1 MTLDAHRPPRVSRE
15 TRLLVTTAL
24 VALVAL
30 WVLARLRFPERV
42 TPPQAPAL
50 APILA
55 PLVSRQGFGDL
66 ADQLTQIS
74 ARTNPG
80 LVMVPTVRPVE
91 GVPGDGAK
99 TSVAALRFRD
109 DIGVALLQ
117 PDQRPD
123 TAESLIA
130 RDPATGLALIRIA
143 PGPTVP
149 VASMP
154 YWSNGGGARYL
165 LMAVPAVDRTMA
177 LPTLIAGVEPR
188 HAPLWTGDVFVPSV
202 RVDLVPGLFV
212 FTLNGDWLGL
222 TVERDGFPAIVPSSL
237 VAARAEALLLPR
249 PEPAALGIQ
258 VQRLT
263 PALTL
268 ATGASNGVM
277 VRWVDPTGPAK
288 GLLQVADALEAA
300 DGQPLPTEEHWQRV
314 FADLDAGTPVRLAVR
329 RSGKTMH
336 VDITPAPRLP
346 ANAAVERVTA
356 GSALRLRFVRGVGS
370 SVVAVD
376 SASPAAI
383 AGLRPGDVVTMIAE
397 VSAPTPAQVT
407 RAIAAAHRD
416 RPVILAVR
424 RGREP
429 LLLAIAP

>member
-55 PLVSRQGFGDL
+55 PLVSRQGFSDL

-80 LVMVPTVRPVE
+80 LVMVPTVRPLD
-91 GVPGDGAK
+91 GIPGNATQ
-99 TSVAALRFRD
+99 TSIAALRFRD
-109 DIGVALLQ
+109 DVGVALLR
-117 PDQRPD
+117 PDQRPE

-130 RDPATGLALIRIA
+130 RDPATGLALIRIT
-143 PGPTVP
+143 PGPTLP

-165 LMAVPAVDRTMA
+165 LMAVPAGDRTMP

-188 HAPLWTGDVFVPSV
+188 HAPLWTDDVFVPTI
-202 RVDLVPGLFV
+202 RVDLAPGLFV
-212 FTLNGDWLGL
+212 LTLNGDWLGL
-222 TVERDGFPAIVPSSL
+222 TVERNGVPAIVPSWL

-249 PEPAALGIQ
+249 PEPASLGIQ
-258 VQRLT
+258 VQKLT

-268 ATGASNGVM
+268 ATGASTGVM
-277 VRWVDPTGPAK
+277 VRWVDPAGPAK
-288 GLLQVADALEAA
+288 GLLQVADVLEGA
-300 DGQPLPTEEHWQRV
+300 DGQPLPTEEHWQRL
-314 FADLDAGTPVRLAVR
+314 FADLNAGTPVRVAVR
-329 RSGKTMH
+329 RSGKTMN
-336 VDITPAPRLP
+336 VDVTPAPRLP
-346 ANAAVERVTA
+346 ANTPVERVAA
-356 GSALRLRFVRGVGS
+356 GSALRLRVVRGVGS

-376 SASPAAI
+376 SASPTAI
-383 AGLRPGDVVTMIAE
+383 AGLRAGDVITMIAE

-416 RPVILAVR
+416 RPVILAVT

-429 LLLAIAP
+429 LMLAIAP